1 MKEHGKNS
9 VYSIPVMTDEEKK
22 KILFTWNDTD
32 VPFPEDMTIHKLFE
46 QQVLLT
52 PDHTAVICE
61 GKSLTYRELNE
72 KANRLGNAIRG
83 YYHTIYRE
91 DILPDT
97 PVGVCINRGVDMIV
111 AILGILKAGCAYMPV
126 DPSYPADRL
135 RFMMDDALAPLVV
148 TEMALLEKLLFLNQA
163 DYGIISLDGGWD
175 VISKYSDKNPEQIN
189 GPDNLAYIIYT
200 SGSTG
205 RPKGVMI
212 EHKSAVN
219 FICNEKNLRHIA
231 PGDRLLQFASINFDA
246 SVTEIYPALLWGA
259 TLHIAGNDIR
269 KDPEALYHYVS
280 EQSINDM
287 FLPPPVLH
295 AMPKKDLPSL
305 RSIVVGGDVCNRE
318 TLNFWS
324 KGRKVINEYGPT
336 ECTVVSNESI
346 YSDGILHNEI
356 GRPIAN
362 MKAYILDSH
371 LNPVPEG
378 TEGELYIGGIGVGRG
393 YLNRQSLTDERF
405 IKNPFVTQEEQ
416 AKGRNLRL
424 YRTGD
429 LVKWIKGGSI
439 EFIGRADSQVKI
451 RGFRVEPGEI
461 EAVLSSHG
469 EIKDCAVSTY
479 TEGTEKRLIAC
490 YVPVPGTCPSIK
502 NLRLHLEELL
512 PDYMIPS
519 VFMEMKAL
527 PLSPGGKIDRKSLPA
542 PTQDI
547 ILAQR
552 EKPAEYIEPESEEE
566 KDICGIIAKIL
577 NMEKISI
584 ADDLFDL
591 GVHSLMAAQIASE
604 IRNKFSRK
612 IELKDIFEHRTIQHL
627 AEFISKKTGSE
638 NIISIP
644 KLTHRK
650 NIPLSFQQ
658 EQIWFLSKLVPN
670 NRAYNFQFAIRFK
683 GALDK
688 DILTKSLN
696 EIIRRHEILRTTFC
710 EGIKGPVQIVHA
722 PWKAVI
728 PEIDL
733 RSFPCD
739 KREEEANKLIEEE
752 LAQPFDFGRLP
763 LVKWRIYRLED
774 DDCIFFHMEHHFL
787 HDGWE
792 VAIFLK
798 ELMALYT
805 SFKEGN
811 ISPLEELPVQYA
823 DYAFWQ
829 RNYLSGDRLEEKL
842 GYWVNKIRDYPHIL
856 NLHAD
861 HPRPPVQTFN
871 GAAIRLDMDRSL
883 YHSLREFSKANKVT
897 LFNTMYS
904 AFAVLVSKYSR
915 QTKFLIGTGFANRT
929 FKETENLMGMFVNT
943 VLLYSDL
950 TDNPSFKELLS
961 TTKECMIYDSMHY
974 DIPFMHIV
982 ERLKAG
988 NVQGRNPLFQV
999 LFAFHDSAVPL
1010 LNFSGIHGKIIEKHN
1025 ATSKTD
1031 INVICIPK
1039 AEQHVS
1045 VRDANLEEEDITI
1058 LWEYNSDLFDRE
1070 TMQGMLE
1077 HYLALLELVIKFPEK
1092 KVQHIDILI
1101 EKEKVLYSFNDN
1113 AIDYDRNKT
1122 VNELFEDQVRIRED
1136 KIALVHNERKLS
1148 YGELNR
1154 EANRL
1159 ANRLKDLYKN
1169 SLSRELLPGTPIGI
1183 CVERSIEMMTGI
1195 IAILKAGGSYVPL
1208 PPNYPENRLRFIMDN
1223 SDIKIILTQDKIK
1236 GELPVLSE
1244 ERRIV
1249 ISLDGEANDKY
1260 DVSDENS
1267 CNRPE
1272 DIAYIM
1278 YTSGSTGN
1286 PKGVSISHGA
1296 INNFIA
1302 SIKADVITEN
1312 DIISQ
1317 CANYAFDASTYE
1329 FWGALLSGATL
1340 VIIDSNKVENLDI
1353 LKKEITDNNITSAF
1367 FTTALFNAIVDCDTE
1382 ILTPLRSVL
1391 FGGEA
1396 VNISCVKKL
1405 LQVKPQTL
1413 NVFHCYGPTECTCFS
1428 TYCLITDKYNEKDA
1442 IPIGKPL
1449 HNYTAYV
1456 VDEKMNPVP
1465 VGVPGELYIGGDS
1478 IAKGYLNRPELT
1490 AERFIE
1496 NPFVTDKEKGRNT
1509 RLYKTGDLVR
1519 WLPDG
1524 NIEFLGRTDFQVKI
1538 RGFRIEPEEIESVI
1552 LKHDRVKQCAVIPW
1566 EQYLV
1571 AYVVPR
1577 DNAISQEEL
1586 KAFLGRH
1593 LPEFMIPRA
1602 FIQIEAFKLNNNF
1615 KIDRTKLPP
1624 PKMED
1629 IISSKREY
1637 VSPGTPTEEALAEIW
1652 KELLKLDKI
1661 SINDNFFEIG
1671 GNSILTVRML
1681 SSIKRKLGA
1690 EVNISQMFSMP
1701 TVAYL
1706 AAYIDGTGITS
1717 GMVEDNLSI
1726 ALSDSQIEIK
1736 TDYTLPGNY
1745 REPSAVLLT
1754 GITGFLGIYLL
1765 DSLFSE
1771 TKADIYCLVRG
1782 HSNDDILERFN
1793 KAIAFYRKGHLSNN
1807 PRIKLIRGDMGKKRL
1822 GLEPEIIEKLQN
1834 DLDSIYHCGAYVH
1847 HMYDYNMLKNIN
1859 INGVIELL
1867 NIGRAG
1873 KKKTF
1878 NFIST
1883 LGSASIRD
1891 REGRLVEVDPGDMPV
1906 STNGYNM
1913 GKWVIEKILKKAS
1926 LNGMESNIF
1935 RPGNITGDAIN
1946 GICPPEKNHSLLLLK
1961 GCIQMTAAPDWKRT
1975 IEMTP
1980 ADTLSEAIVK
1990 LSLNSGGFNIY
2001 NMNNPLELSW
2011 HDYITMI
2018 KENGFDINLV
2028 PMNIWKEK
2036 YLIMID
2042 ERNAMFPVKEFYL
2055 KERKDIVSREWKS
2068 FSRWNSHEVQVKLK
2082 EYGIHYLSNYND
2094 YIKLITGYL
2103 LETGFLKI

>member
-1 MKEHGKNS
+1 
-9 VYSIPVMTDEEKK
+9 
-22 KILFTWNDTD
+22 
-32 VPFPEDMTIHKLFE
+32 MTIHKLFE

-231 PGDRLLQFASINFDA
+231 PGDRVLQFASINFDA
-246 SVTEIYPALLWGA
+246 SVTEIYPALLSGA

-324 KGRKVINEYGPT
+324 KGRKIINEYGPT

-405 IKNPFVTQEEQ
+405 IKNPFVTGEEI
-416 AKGRNLRL
+416 AKGRNLRI

-461 EAVLSSHG
+461 ETVLSSHG

-502 NLRLHLEELL
+502 NLRTHLEELL

-519 VFMEMKAL
+519 VFMEMETL

-552 EKPAEYIEPESEEE
+552 EKSSEYTGPESQDE
-566 KDICGIIAKIL
+566 KDICDIVTKIL

-591 GVHSLMAAQIASE
+591 GVHSLMAASIASE
-604 IRNKFSRK
+604 IRKKFSKK
-612 IELKDIFEHRTIQHL
+612 IELKDIFEHRTIQYL

-638 NIISIP
+638 HIISIP

-763 LVKWRIYRLED
+763 LVKWRIYRMED

-798 ELMALYT
+798 ELMALYS
-805 SFKEGN
+805 SFKEGH

-842 GYWVNKIRDYPHIL
+842 GYWVNKIKDYPQVL
-856 NLHAD
+856 NLPAD

-871 GAAIRLDMDRSL
+871 GAVIKLEMNRKL
-883 YHSLREFSKANKVT
+883 YHSLREFSKTNKVT

-904 AFAVLVSKYSR
+904 AFAVLMSKYSR
-915 QTKFLIGTGFANRT
+915 QTQFLIGTGFANRT

-950 TDNPSFKELLS
+950 TDNPSFYELLR
-961 TTKECMIYDSMHY
+961 TTKEAMVYDSMHY

-1010 LNFSGIHGKIIEKHN
+1010 LNFAGIHGHIIEKHN
-1025 ATSKTD
+1025 ATAKTD

-1045 VRDANLEEEDITI
+1045 VKDANLEEEDITI

-1070 TMQGMLE
+1070 TMENMFY
-1077 HYLALLELVIKFPEK
+1077 HYLTLLEQVITFPEK
-1092 KVQHIDILI
+1092 NVMNIDILTAKER
-1101 EKEKVLYSFNDN
+1101 EKILYDFNN
-1113 AIDYDRNKT
+1113 NYIDYDRNKT
-1122 VNELFEDQVRIRED
+1122 VNELFEEQVRIRQN
-1136 KIALVHNERKLS
+1136 KTAIVHNERKLS
-1148 YGELNR
+1148 YRELNK
-1154 EANRL
+1154 EANKL
-1159 ANRLKDLYKN
+1159 AWKIRDLYKN
-1169 SLSRELLPGTPIGI
+1169 SLSQELLPGTPVGI

-1195 IAILKAGGSYVPL
+1195 LAILKAGGAYVPL
-1208 PPNYPENRLRFIMDN
+1208 PPGYPENRQRFIMDD
-1223 SDIKIILTQDKIK
+1223 SDMKIILTQSKLER
-1236 GELPVLSE
+1236 ELPVLRE
-1244 ERRIV
+1244 EGRII
-1249 ISLDGEANDKY
+1249 ISLDDRIDGN
-1260 DVSDENS
+1260 VSDVPQYHS
-1267 CNRPE
+1267 AK
-1272 DIAYIM
+1272 DTAYII

-1286 PKGVSISHGA
+1286 PKGVAIAHRA
-1296 INNFIA
+1296 INNFVV
-1302 SIKADVITEN
+1302 SIKK
-1312 DIISQ
+1312 DIITDSQ
-1317 CANYAFDASTYE
+1317 
-1329 FWGALLSGATL
+1329 
-1340 VIIDSNKVENLDI
+1340 
-1353 LKKEITDNNITSAF
+1353 
-1367 FTTALFNAIVDCDTE
+1367 
-1382 ILTPLRSVL
+1382 
-1391 FGGEA
+1391 
-1396 VNISCVKKL
+1396 
-1405 LQVKPQTL
+1405 
-1413 NVFHCYGPTECTCFS
+1413 
-1428 TYCLITDKYNEKDA
+1428 
-1442 IPIGKPL
+1442 PL
-1449 HNYTAYV
+1449 HH
-1456 VDEKMNPVP
+1456 KPV
-1465 VGVPGELYIGGDS
+1465 LIL
-1478 IAKGYLNRPELT
+1478 LNH
-1490 AERFIE
+1490 
-1496 NPFVTDKEKGRNT
+1496 
-1509 RLYKTGDLVR
+1509 
-1519 WLPDG
+1519 
-1524 NIEFLGRTDFQVKI
+1524 
-1538 RGFRIEPEEIESVI
+1538 
-1552 LKHDRVKQCAVIPW
+1552 LKHFRV
-1566 EQYLV
+1566 
-1571 AYVVPR
+1571 R
-1577 DNAISQEEL
+1577 
-1586 KAFLGRH
+1586 
-1593 LPEFMIPRA
+1593 
-1602 FIQIEAFKLNNNF
+1602 
-1615 KIDRTKLPP
+1615 
-1624 PKMED
+1624 
-1629 IISSKREY
+1629 
-1637 VSPGTPTEEALAEIW
+1637 
-1652 KELLKLDKI
+1652 
-1661 SINDNFFEIG
+1661 
-1671 GNSILTVRML
+1671 
-1681 SSIKRKLGA
+1681 
-1690 EVNISQMFSMP
+1690 
-1701 TVAYL
+1701 
-1706 AAYIDGTGITS
+1706 S
-1717 GMVEDNLSI
+1717 GL
-1726 ALSDSQIEIK
+1726 
-1736 TDYTLPGNY
+1736 
-1745 REPSAVLLT
+1745 PSA
-1754 GITGFLGIYLL
+1754 
-1765 DSLFSE
+1765 
-1771 TKADIYCLVRG
+1771 
-1782 HSNDDILERFN
+1782 
-1793 KAIAFYRKGHLSNN
+1793 
-1807 PRIKLIRGDMGKKRL
+1807 P
-1822 GLEPEIIEKLQN
+1822 
-1834 DLDSIYHCGAYVH
+1834 
-1847 HMYDYNMLKNIN
+1847 
-1859 INGVIELL
+1859 
-1867 NIGRAG
+1867 
-1873 KKKTF
+1873 
-1878 NFIST
+1878 
-1883 LGSASIRD
+1883 
-1891 REGRLVEVDPGDMPV
+1891 
-1906 STNGYNM
+1906 
-1913 GKWVIEKILKKAS
+1913 
-1926 LNGMESNIF
+1926 
-1935 RPGNITGDAIN
+1935 
-1946 GICPPEKNHSLLLLK
+1946 SLLHRREFVF
-1961 GCIQMTAAPDWKRT
+1961 P
-1975 IEMTP
+1975 P
-1980 ADTLSEAIVK
+1980 A
-1990 LSLNSGGFNIY
+1990 F
-2001 NMNNPLELSW
+2001 
-2011 HDYITMI
+2011 
-2018 KENGFDINLV
+2018 
-2028 PMNIWKEK
+2028 
-2036 YLIMID
+2036 
-2042 ERNAMFPVKEFYL
+2042 
-2055 KERKDIVSREWKS
+2055 
-2068 FSRWNSHEVQVKLK
+2068 
-2082 EYGIHYLSNYND
+2082 
-2094 YIKLITGYL
+2094 
-2103 LETGFLKI
+2103 